1 MLDSTQVGGFMDL
14 FQVTDHG
21 SRRITEPNHRSKK
34 RIQIETYIYIL
45 FLLSVF
51 ALRPATSY
59 DSHPSVI
66 ASTAVI
72 KGI

>member
-1 MLDSTQVGGFMDL
+1 MSKLSTVVTVHVDGYGFISG
-14 FQVTDHG
+14 HG
-21 SRRITEPNHRSKK
+21 ASYKYKKSKK